1 MDIKDR
7 YIVYIFDGNKYLV
20 YNVIMDKNGN
30 LEYSTIYQNDM
41 RRMKEIK

>member
-20 YNVIMDKNGN
+20 YDVIVDKNDN
-30 LEYSTIYQNDM
+30 LEYFTICQNDM
-41 RRMKEIK
+41 RRIKKI